1 MLLPE
6 IETIYLSAVVSLV
19 LFAVIG
25 VFDGV
30 YYHLYRYNLQSHP
43 EARLEHWIHTL
54 RAFVFAAFSLLIFV
68 MNVGGKLLWVAVGL
82 VALDVILEAIDI
94 LVEKEARAKL
104 GGISSGEA
112 LVHVMATA
120 CKSVALALMAV
131 AKPTIAWKLDA
142 PVLLDPY
149 PMFVILSGTVFSI
162 STGVGGIVQ
171 VILMKPIPSQA
182 KAKAGFRLAISGR

>member
-1 MLLPE
+1 MPLPN

-54 RAFVFAAFSLLIFV
+54 RAFVFAAFSFLIFV
-68 MNVGGKLLWVAVGL
+68 VNAAGKLLWVAVAL
-82 VALDVILEAIDI
+82 VALDLVLEAIDI

-104 GGISSGEA
+104 GGISSGES
-112 LVHVMATA
+112 LVHILATA

-131 AKPTIAWKLDA
+131 AKPISAWKLSA
-142 PVLLDPY
+142 PLLLDPY
-149 PMFVILSGTVFSI
+149 PMFVILSGTVFSV
-162 STGVGGIVQ
+162 STAVGGIAQ
-171 VILMKPIPSQA
+171 IALMKPIKS
-182 KAKAGFRLAISGR
+182 KSTVLLLALGGR